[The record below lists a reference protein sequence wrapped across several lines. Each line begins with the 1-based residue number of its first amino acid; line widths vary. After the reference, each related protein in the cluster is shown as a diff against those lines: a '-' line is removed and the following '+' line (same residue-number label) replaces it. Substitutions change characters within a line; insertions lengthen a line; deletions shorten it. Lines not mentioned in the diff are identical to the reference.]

1 MLASLLMAAAIPG
14 APTTTSSGTTSPNA
28 AGSSSSIA
36 LGESIVVTG
45 ATAANHGLTFPV
57 VICLVLAFLDTVA
70 LWWLY
75 FGGPTEDAHAAV
87 TGGENPGR
95 VARDAYTYVHLLI
108 IAGIMA
114 TAAGDN
120 LLIANLDEPLH
131 GVGLAVVLGGPAL
144 FLLGQNLFAW
154 MTIGT
159 ANLERLA
166 AAGAIVGL
174 VPLGTQISA
183 VVLAAAV
190 TALLGALAFWELRG
204 SGYADRRAARNGV
217 ESRPGESGKLA
228 EPVGVLGG
236 EVGAR
241 RLVGQLQEAVVAAI
255 LPVDRA
261 GQPSAEW
268 RVGRGLGTEG
278 RPGGMGFDLG
288 LGQPHHLARRQV
300 QAVKPA
306 AARIYAVV
314 APALVALAE
323 VEELARGVAVA
334 VEVDLEGRLLGRGQ
348 RASNM
353 ASAMQQVVEPRRQ
366 FRIVCDLGSD
376 LGAHITRVRHA
387 QSRSEAS
394 CSSKRAIASR

>member
-14 APTTTSSGTTSPNA
+14 APTTTSRGTTSPNA

-95 VARDAYTYVHLLI
+95 LARDAYTYVRLLI
-108 IAGIMA
+108 IAGIIA

-204 SGYADRRAARNGV
+204 SGYADRRAARKA
-217 ESRPGESGKLA
+217 SRVA
-228 EPVGVLGG
+228 PVK
-236 EVGAR
+236 
-241 RLVGQLQEAVVAAI
+241 AASS
-255 LPVDRA
+255 RSR
-261 GQPSAEW
+261 SASS
-268 RVGRGLGTEG
+268 
-278 RPGGMGFDLG
+278 
-288 LGQPHHLARRQV
+288 
-300 QAVKPA
+300 AVKSAPA
-306 AARIYAVV
+306 A
-314 APALVALAE
+314 LS
-323 VEELARGVAVA
+323 
-334 VEVDLEGRLLGRGQ
+334 D
-348 RASNM
+348 SC
-353 ASAMQQVVEPRRQ
+353 RRP
-366 FRIVCDLGSD
+366 
-376 LGAHITRVRHA
+376 
-387 QSRSEAS
+387 
-394 CSSKRAIASR
+394 